1 MPFNAPPFCKPVCDE
16 LCKSLSKSIAWRNSR
31 ITEIALIAIIIFTTI
46 GLSGCAEEPGD
57 AELTSHTQLELVDW
71 HVSGLWVI
79 NCPVAWVRV
88 ANYNS
93 VPIKNITFQ
102 YDTYDID
109 GKHLDRGTYTV
120 EESVEP
126 GSVRNFIELY
136 VGLVNLHS
144 DKLSVKL
151 LSVGR

>member
-1 MPFNAPPFCKPVCDE
+1 MLFNAPLFCKPVCDN
-16 LCKSLSKSIAWRNSR
+16 LCKSLSKFIAWRNSN
-31 ITEIALIAIIIFTTI
+31 ITQIALIAVIIFTTL
-46 GLSGCAEEPGD
+46 GLSGCAEEIGD

-102 YDTYDID
+102 YDTYDVD

-120 EESVEP
+120 EDSVEP